1 MTLFENWPHN
11 WFGLWKTSE
20 ADSAQ
25 VPLFTDVV
33 DPAWNPPDLADILAY
48 LRSCPVALASSA
60 GAGACPL
67 CGEMLNDLG
76 CQRSDGV
83 WVWPASLEH
92 YVSRHQVRL
101 PDRMVEQIRGRQYR
115 VPTFG
120 PASGTVGG

>member
-20 ADSAQ
+20 AEVAQ

-33 DPAWNPPDLADILAY
+33 DPKWNPPDLADILDY
-48 LRSCPVALASSA
+48 LRNCPVALACGA

-67 CGEMLNDLG
+67 CGETLNDLG

-92 YVSRHQVRL
+92 YVSRHHVRL

-115 VPTFG
+115 R
-120 PASGTVGG
+120 